1 MHHFKRAPIAVIY
14 ESFPAGLVS
23 KNYSN
28 YFLIIFFFYSS
39 AVVVVFSPLFFF
51 YQRNHLNTF
60 SFSRYSIVVIHCWR
74 SRFLIQYWSKGKK
87 SFRLKKK
94 MKKEMRERERKKN
107 TVSNERRKGKKWSLE
122 LQNANRWD
130 SKFRN
135 CWREFE
141 TRKHGQTH
149 FLFYR
154 LTLKCFLAFTHD
166 FSPNPSS
173 SESARSVPVH
183 PHVSFFCVWLFRY
196 WFIDLECECLS
207 IGPAHQLQRLE
218 SPRLFWIRHRVSC
231 SGLVNEFD
239 YQIGERCGD
248 EFRNRRCLVWPL

>member
-51 YQRNHLNTF
+51 FIKETIWTHLV
-60 SFSRYSIVVIHCWR
+60 SLVIPLLWSIVGDQDSLSNIEAR
-74 SRFLIQYWSKGKK
+74 GKNH
-87 SFRLKKK
+87 FGWKKK
-94 MKKEMRERERKKN
+94 WRKKWEREREKN

-183 PHVSFFCVWLFRY
+183 PHVSFFVCDYFG
-196 WFIDLECECLS
+196 IDLLIWNASACRS
-207 IGPAHQLQRLE
+207 D
-218 SPRLFWIRHRVSC
+218 RHINY
-231 SGLVNEFD
+231 SGLNLPGCSEFAIECHVLD
-239 YQIGERCGD
+239 
-248 EFRNRRCLVWPL
+248 L

>member
-94 MKKEMRERERKKN
+94 MKKEMRERERKKKHRFQWKKKGEKMEPWAAECQQMGFKVSKLLKGIWNKKTRTN
-107 TVSNERRKGKKWSLE
+107 TFSLLSPNLEMFSSVYTRFLPESLKFWKCSFSPSTPARIFFLCVTISVLIYWFGMRVPVDRTGTSTTAAWISPAVLNSPSSVMFWTCKWIWLS
-122 LQNANRWD
+122 NRW
-130 SKFRN
+130 
-135 CWREFE
+135 
-141 TRKHGQTH
+141 
-149 FLFYR
+149 
-154 LTLKCFLAFTHD
+154 A
-166 FSPNPSS
+166 
-173 SESARSVPVH
+173 
-183 PHVSFFCVWLFRY
+183 VWGR
-196 WFIDLECECLS
+196 I
-207 IGPAHQLQRLE
+207 
-218 SPRLFWIRHRVSC
+218 
-231 SGLVNEFD
+231 
-239 YQIGERCGD
+239 
-248 EFRNRRCLVWPL
+248 

>member
-51 YQRNHLNTF
+51 FIKETIWTHLVSLVIPLLWSIVGDQDSLSNIEARGKNHFGWKKKWRKKWEREKKKHRFQWKKKGEKMEPWAAECQQMGFKVSKLLKGIWNKKTRTNTF
-60 SFSRYSIVVIHCWR
+60 SLLSPNLEMFSSVYT
-74 SRFLIQYWSKGKK
+74 RFLPES
-87 SFRLKKK
+87 LKF
-94 MKKEMRERERKKN
+94 
-107 TVSNERRKGKKWSLE
+107 W
-122 LQNANRWD
+122 
-130 SKFRN
+130 
-135 CWREFE
+135 
-141 TRKHGQTH
+141 
-149 FLFYR
+149 
-154 LTLKCFLAFTHD
+154 KCS
-166 FSPNPSS
+166 FSPSTP
-173 SESARSVPVH
+173 ARI
-183 PHVSFFCVWLFRY
+183 FFCVWLFRY